1 MTPIVYGTEFSTYV
15 RSVRMAFE
23 EKPAGYK
30 LNDVSVLRGEHKQ
43 AAHLARNP
51 FGTVPAFE
59 HDGLELY
66 ETSPI
71 LRYIDQVCPGPALT
85 PDDPR
90 QRARMNQIIS
100 IIDYH
105 GYPSMIGQIVV
116 QRLFTALLANGTDET
131 IVKAGIPRAQQCLKE
146 FERIRGSST
155 FLAGNQVT
163 LADLYLVP
171 IIFYLKLT
179 PEGELLAP
187 HKGLNQWWQA
197 MNERKSVKNTVT
209 ARRTPQIT
217 APDGGGPWPPAP
229 REHTRWRSGTS
240 RDRARSRRS
249 GARAC
254 ARHARWSRCP

>member
-1 MTPIVYGTEFSTYV
+1 MTPIVFGTEFSTYV
-15 RSVRMAFE
+15 RTVRMAFE
-23 EKPAGYK
+23 EKAAEYK
-30 LNDVSVLRGEHKQ
+30 LHDVSVLKGEHKQ
-43 AAHLARNP
+43 TPHLARNP

-71 LRYIDQVCPGPALT
+71 VRYIDQVCPGPALT
-85 PDDPR
+85 PEDPR

-105 GYPSMIGQIVV
+105 GYASMIGQIVV
-116 QRLFTALLANGTDET
+116 QRLFTALLANGTDEA

-146 FERIRGSST
+146 FERIRGTST

-179 PEGELLAP
+179 PESEIMQP
-187 HKGLNQWWQA
+187 FRGLEMWWQA
-197 MNERKSVKNTVT
+197 MSERKSVKVT
-209 ARRTPQIT
+209 APNL
-217 APDGGGPWPPAP
+217 G
-229 REHTRWRSGTS
+229 
-240 RDRARSRRS
+240 
-249 GARAC
+249 
-254 ARHARWSRCP
+254 

>member
-23 EKPAGYK
+23 EKGAEYK
-30 LNDVSVLRGEHKQ
+30 LHDVSVLRGEQKQ
-43 AAHLARNP
+43 PAHLTRNP

-59 HDGLELY
+59 HDGFELY

-71 LRYIDQVCPGPALT
+71 LRYVDQVCPGPALT
-85 PDDPR
+85 PEDPR

-105 GYPSMIGQIVV
+105 GYASLIGQIVV

-131 IVKAGIPRAQQCLKE
+131 VVNAGIPRARLCLQE
-146 FERIRGSST
+146 FERLKGSHT
-155 FLAGNQVT
+155 FLAGDRVT

-179 PEGELLAP
+179 PESELLAP
-187 HKGLNQWWQA
+187 HRGLDAWWHA
-197 MNERKSVKNTVT
+197 MTERRSVKVT
-209 ARRTPQIT
+209 APHL
-217 APDGGGPWPPAP
+217 G
-229 REHTRWRSGTS
+229 
-240 RDRARSRRS
+240 
-249 GARAC
+249 
-254 ARHARWSRCP
+254 

>member
-23 EKPAGYK
+23 EKAAEYK
-30 LNDVSVLRGEHKQ
+30 LHDVSVLKGEQKQ

-59 HDGLELY
+59 HDGLEIY

-71 LRYIDQVCPGPALT
+71 LRYVDQVCPGPALT
-85 PDDPR
+85 PEDPR

-105 GYPSMIGQIVV
+105 GYASLIGQIVV
-116 QRLFTALLANGTDET
+116 QRLFTALLANGTDEAV
-131 IVKAGIPRAQQCLKE
+131 VKAGIPRAQLCLKE
-146 FERIRGSST
+146 FERIKGTST
-155 FLAGNQVT
+155 FLAGNTVS

-179 PEGELLAP
+179 PEAELLAP
-187 HKGLNQWWQA
+187 HKGLEAWWQA
-197 MNERKSVKNTVT
+197 MSERKSTKVT
-209 ARRTPQIT
+209 APNL
-217 APDGGGPWPPAP
+217 G
-229 REHTRWRSGTS
+229 
-240 RDRARSRRS
+240 
-249 GARAC
+249 
-254 ARHARWSRCP
+254 